1 MRPTLLTKLQTPFS
15 LLNIIRLP
23 KEVYLS
29 AMDSTLN
36 NEEDDE
42 MIHCPGPSGS
52 FASSEEF
59 TGIDNDIV
67 SFHPEIL
74 ASGS

>member
-1 MRPTLLTKLQTPFS
+1 
-15 LLNIIRLP
+15 
-23 KEVYLS
+23 
-29 AMDSTLN
+29 MDSTLN